1 MKDWLQVWDSRTGPA
16 RDLADLIALDGFDK
30 GAGKISVKSWL
41 KFVAEI
47 SKELDLAAHADCEIL
62 ELGCGAGAFL
72 LALIRVNPN
81 VKIRTSGV
89 DFSESL
95 LAIARQMIPDGYFHK
110 EDLRLVSFD
119 SEYDHVISHGVLHY
133 LKVEDARDLVRR
145 TLPATRKSLA
155 LLDLPRRATMHEL
168 ENIRRASLMPGE
180 YDRLYSELSHTYFDT
195 EDFRDLVPEGWQMRE
210 SNARIEGYSQSP
222 YRYHLIFSKPSVI

>member
-1 MKDWLQVWDSRTGPA
+1 MKDWLEVWNSRTGPA

-72 LALIRVNPN
+72 LALTKVNPN
-81 VKIRTSGV
+81 VKIRARGI

-95 LAIARQMIPDGYFHK
+95 LAIAKEMIPDGYFQQ
-110 EDLRLVSFD
+110 EDLRFVGFD
-119 SEYDHVISHGVLHY
+119 QEYDYVVSHAVLHY
-133 LKVEDARDLVRR
+133 LKMEDARDLVRR

-155 LLDLPRRATMHEL
+155 LLDLPRRATMYEL
-168 ENIRRASLMPGE
+168 ENIRRASMMPGE

-222 YRYHLIFSKPSVI
+222 YRYHLIFSKPSV